1 MNIDFTVVFL
11 FSIFLSILIIRLTV
25 SLMYAF
31 NLADKPDDV
40 HKLHD
45 IHTPFVGGIGILAA
59 LSYAFMIV
67 INHYPEHFQKCI
79 VLVTCSIL
87 IFITGFI
94 DDAVKLSYK
103 LRFLI
108 QAAVALIMILAGGV
122 VLEELGALLLGSPL
136 HLGVFG
142 VIFTLIAIVG
152 GINALNM
159 IDGVDGLSGS
169 IALASLLLIG
179 VTAYI
184 AQDQHNMILISA
196 LIGGVIGFLYF
207 NVRHLYQQYARVF
220 LGDNGSMLLGL
231 MFAWLLVDLSQEPN
245 PAITPVTAV
254 WLFSVPLMD
263 MFGVMLRRVCAGQSP
278 FTADRQHLHHLLM
291 RSGFRV
297 NEIVFTMVFLHSL
310 LGIIGLAGMYLDIPE
325 FAMLLGFIMLSI
337 GYFYL
342 TYQPI
347 RFIDTLRSFHILLN
361 TRLGFA
367 PASNNKVLIGSYT
380 REETEKIA
388 QVISNELGPEMN
400 YWLRVFKKPLEPD
413 DAGKKYAMTLHVWLD
428 KKDRTSK
435 EMVRL
440 YIASLQRQLIDRQR
454 IHLHRFSNRTTDF
467 DSAVQAAGGAFG
479 ESKTK
484 GRRRLGPQALSFEVV
499 R

>member
-1 MNIDFTVVFL
+1 MNIDFTFVFL

-25 SLMYAF
+25 SLMYAL

-45 IHTPFVGGIGILAA
+45 VHTPFVGGIGILAA
-59 LSYAFMIV
+59 LSYAFIIV
-67 INHYPEHFQKCI
+67 INHYPEHLQKCI
-79 VLVTCSIL
+79 VLVTCSTL

-108 QAAVALIMILAGGV
+108 QAIVALVMILVGGV
-122 VLEELGALLLGSPL
+122 VLEELGALFLEFPL

-142 VIFTLIAIVG
+142 VIFTLIATIG

-159 IDGVDGLSGS
+159 IDGIDGLSGS
-169 IALASLLLIG
+169 IALVSLLLIG

-184 AQDQHNMILISA
+184 AQDQHNLLLISA
-196 LIGGVIGFLYF
+196 LTGGVIGFLYF
-207 NVRHLYQQYARVF
+207 NLRHMYQQHARVF

-231 MFAWLLVDLSQEPN
+231 MFAWLLVDLSQEPD
-245 PAITPVTAV
+245 PSMTPVTAI

-263 MFGVMLRRVCAGQSP
+263 MFGVMLRRICAGQSP
-278 FTADRQHLHHLLM
+278 FTPDRQHLHHLLM

-297 NEIVFTMVFLHSL
+297 NEIVFIMVFLHSL
-310 LGIIGLAGMYLDIPE
+310 LGITGLAGMYLDVPE
-325 FAMLLGFIMLSI
+325 FAMLLGFITLSI

-342 TYQPI
+342 TYQPL
-347 RFIDTLRSFHILLN
+347 RFIAVLRNFHILLN

-367 PASNNKVLIGSYT
+367 PVSNNKVLIGSYT
-380 REETEKIA
+380 IEETETISK
-388 QVISNELGPEMN
+388 VISNEFGPEMN
-400 YWLRVFKKPLEPD
+400 YWLKVFKKSPEPD
-413 DAGKKYAMTLHVWLD
+413 DAGKKYALTLHIWLD
-428 KKDRTSK
+428 KKDRATK

-440 YIASLQRQLIDRQR
+440 YIASLQRRLIDRQG
-454 IHLHRFSNRTTDF
+454 IHLHRFSNRKTDF
-467 DSAVQAAGGAFG
+467 DSATHIAGGAFG
-479 ESKTK
+479 ESKTR